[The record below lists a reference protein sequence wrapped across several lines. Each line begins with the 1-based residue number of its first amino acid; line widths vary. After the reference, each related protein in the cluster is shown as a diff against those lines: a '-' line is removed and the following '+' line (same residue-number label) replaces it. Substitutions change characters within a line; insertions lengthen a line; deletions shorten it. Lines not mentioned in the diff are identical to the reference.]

1 MRDQS
6 HDTNLVD
13 QNREEDMYA
22 DITRTLFPRIFL
34 LLSLPSF
41 MMSLEVKLYSA
52 INFSISH
59 SKSSQ
64 FLPASCQNHIQ
75 QSALDFSSIN
85 PANFHPIFIFR
96 ICMRDCKVCIN

>member
-41 MMSLEVKLYSA
+41 MMS
-52 INFSISH
+52 
-59 SKSSQ
+59 
-64 FLPASCQNHIQ
+64 
-75 QSALDFSSIN
+75 
-85 PANFHPIFIFR
+85 
-96 ICMRDCKVCIN
+96 